1 MEQLYQNG
9 LVLFQGGKMEDLD
22 NSWILLNNEVDCR
35 NNDDNSPATLG
46 LKNMRGV
53 FILVGLGIIGGLGL
67 IVIEI
72 IYKKHQLRKANHVV
86 AAKTA
91 VKKWRG
97 TIEVSQS
104 SRQLFWC
111 KYRWYKST

>member
-1 MEQLYQNG
+1 
-9 LVLFQGGKMEDLD
+9 MEDLD